1 MWTMVTEEKR
11 EKIRRQ
17 EKKARDRNLFI
28 SKEYFLCS
36 PLCNSISLSSS
47 FSPLISII
55 FFVTSTP

>member
-28 SKEYFLCS
+28 SKEYFLCR
-36 PLCNSISLSSS
+36 PLCNSISFLSITFPLSSG
-47 FSPLISII
+47 
-55 FFVTSTP
+55 